1 VRDVPQLESRGQLR
15 IAVPTTSAACRGR
28 GRLAET
34 FGFVSGTG
42 QRPGNSSAGRPT
54 VFSEHD
60 MTLLQISATV
70 GAVVIAAAIVAALL
84 LLPGRDV
91 RLDDFE

>member
-1 VRDVPQLESRGQLR
+1 
-15 IAVPTTSAACRGR
+15 
-28 GRLAET
+28 
-34 FGFVSGTG
+34 
-42 QRPGNSSAGRPT
+42 
-54 VFSEHD
+54 

-84 LLPGRDV
+84 LLLPGRDV

>member
-1 VRDVPQLESRGQLR
+1 
-15 IAVPTTSAACRGR
+15 
-28 GRLAET
+28 
-34 FGFVSGTG
+34 
-42 QRPGNSSAGRPT
+42 
-54 VFSEHD
+54 